1 MGQIKAT
8 RYQELDALRGLGA
21 CSVAM
26 SHFLLAFIIEPQW
39 HQGKLKTVAYW
50 LGMVFYGGHSAL
62 PLFFMLSGF
71 VLALPAVN
79 NKPQSYPVFIT
90 RRAFRLCVPY
100 VVALAIA
107 ILANFHW
114 HGPLGLTHWASQTW
128 AGPVNRHQVLQH
140 LLVLGP
146 LNWTQYNT
154 AFWTIIVSLR
164 ISIFYPILCYLVLR
178 TRLAVSI
185 LATVFTAFVVTWYQV
200 HGVVNT
206 YTITLHVT
214 GFFIVGILLA
224 RYRDAIFAWA
234 SALSER
240 TKIVYLSFALFMYWY
255 GAMFLQLLWK
265 ATFPNWNI
273 RLTVL
278 DWAIAPGA
286 IMILILSVGF
296 KPFSR
301 ILMSRFPQFMGRIC
315 YSVYLIHGTVLFA
328 LLYTLSHKLPPLV
341 IFAIYVPSVLCA
353 STLFH
358 YAIEKPSMNFGR
370 SITRRTAETKVL
382 ATAQTY

>member
-1 MGQIKAT
+1 MVQAKAT

-26 SHFLLAFIIEPQW
+26 SHFLIAFVVEPQW
-39 HQGKLKTVAYW
+39 HQGKLKVIAYW
-50 LGMVFYGGHSAL
+50 LGMIFYGGHSAL

-79 NKPQSYPVFIT
+79 NKPQSYSVFIT
-90 RRAFRLCVPY
+90 RRAFRLYVPY

-140 LLVLGP
+140 LLIVGP
-146 LNWTQYNT
+146 LNWTEFNT

-164 ISIFYPILCYLVLR
+164 ISIFFPILCYLVLR
-178 TRLAVSI
+178 TRPLVSI
-185 LATVFTAFVVTWYQV
+185 LATVFAASVVIWYQL
-200 HGVVNT
+200 HGGLNT
-206 YTITLHVT
+206 YTITLHVA
-214 GFFIVGILLA
+214 GFYIVGILLA
-224 RYRDAIFAWA
+224 RYKDEVFAWA
-234 SALSER
+234 SALSVR
-240 TKIVYLSFALFMYWY
+240 RKTVYLALALFVYWY
-255 GAMFLQLLWK
+255 GALLIQFIWEH
-265 ATFPNWNI
+265 TVPNWNI
-273 RLTVL
+273 RLVVL
-278 DWAIAPGA
+278 DWAIVPGA
-286 IMILILSVGF
+286 IMILILSMGF
-296 KPFSR
+296 KPLSR

-315 YSVYLIHGTVLFA
+315 YSIYLMHGTVLFM

-341 IFAIYVPSVLCA
+341 IFLIYIPSVLCA

-358 YAIEKPSMNFGR
+358 YTIEKPSMNFGR
-370 SITRRTAETKVL
+370 SITRRTVEAKVL
-382 ATAQTY
+382 ATVETY